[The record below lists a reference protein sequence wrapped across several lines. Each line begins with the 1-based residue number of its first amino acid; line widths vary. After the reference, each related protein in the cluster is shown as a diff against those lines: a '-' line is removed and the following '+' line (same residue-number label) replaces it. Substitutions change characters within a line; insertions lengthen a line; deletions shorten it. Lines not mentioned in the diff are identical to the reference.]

1 MKGLKYDYVLRE
13 KDRVQ
18 ELIDVN
24 YKRERETYSKMFDS
38 RSSITE
44 TIKNLAPNIPLK
56 DQTSEDKALQQDMDE
71 IDR

>member
-1 MKGLKYDYVLRE
+1 MKGLKYDYVLKE

-38 RSSITE
+38 RTSVSD
-44 TIKNLAPNIPLK
+44 TIKNLAPNIPLH
-56 DQTSEDKALQQDMDE
+56 DQSAEDKALQRDLEE
-71 IDR
+71 ID